1 MYNTVDAALL
11 LIEGVW
17 LYIQRSGDHAFLH
30 EAYPVMERII
40 AAYRK
45 GPTTASGWMR
55 MGSSPPVRDW
65 TR

>member
-17 LYIQRSGDHAFLH
+17 LYIQRSGDRAFLH

-45 GPTTASGWMR
+45 GTHHGIRMDADGLITAGE
-55 MGSSPPVRDW
+55 
-65 TR
+65 